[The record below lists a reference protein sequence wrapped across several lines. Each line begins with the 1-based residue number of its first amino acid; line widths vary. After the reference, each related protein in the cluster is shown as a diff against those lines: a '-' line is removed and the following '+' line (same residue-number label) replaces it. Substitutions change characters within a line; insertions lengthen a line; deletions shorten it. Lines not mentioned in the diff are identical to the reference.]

1 LAQHTFATTVTLIT
15 GVPIETISKM
25 LGHTKL
31 STTMIY
37 ARVTQSKIG
46 LDMQLLQNNLDTI
59 TSNNK
64 MKAV

>member
-1 LAQHTFATTVTLIT
+1 
-15 GVPIETISKM
+15 M

-46 LDMQLLQNNLDTI
+46 LDMQSLQAKLDGMNNNT
-59 TSNNK
+59 K